1 MNLQPIGTEQPAID
15 VETRNEGS
23 IFLFS
28 PLTPDAHNWFAA
40 NIGDEAQ
47 WFCGQ
52 LIVEWRYAESI
63 ANGLINDGLVVK
75 AVR

>member
-1 MNLQPIGTEQPAID
+1 MPTID

-23 IFLFS
+23 ICLFS

-40 NIGDEAQ
+40 HVGDEAQ
-47 WFCGQ
+47 WFSSS
-52 LIVEWRYAESI
+52 LVVEWRYAERI
-63 ANGLINDGLVVK
+63 AQGLINDGLTVK